1 MNPCDAC
8 VANKTIAGK
17 QMTIAWHVDDT
28 KASHVDPRMN
38 DWFIAWVDRKCED
51 DEIGRVTATR
61 GFIHPCSEMTLDYFK
76 KGAVTMNMKDCVKDM
91 VKVFEEDFEYQL
103 TGGTASSLSDHHPF
117 EQDKE
122 SPKLENEMAERFHF
136 MIVKALFASKRA
148 RPDTSLTVSVLCT
161 RVKDANEF
169 E

>member
-8 VANKTIAGK
+8 VANKTTCDK
-17 QMTIAWHVDDT
+17 QMTIVWHVDDA

-61 GFIHPCSEMTLDYFK
+61 GFIHSCLEMTLNYFK
-76 KGAVTMNMKDCVKDM
+76 KGAVITDVKDYVKDM
-91 VKVFEEDFEYQL
+91 VKVFEEDFGYQL
-103 TGGTASSLSDHHPF
+103 TGETVSSPSNHHLF

-136 MIVKALFASKRA
+136 MIAKASFVSKRA